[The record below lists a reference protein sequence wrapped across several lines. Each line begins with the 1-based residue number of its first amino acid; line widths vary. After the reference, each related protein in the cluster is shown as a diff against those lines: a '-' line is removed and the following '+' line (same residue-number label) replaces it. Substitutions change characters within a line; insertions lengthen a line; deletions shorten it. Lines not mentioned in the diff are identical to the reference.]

1 VAVFV
6 AAIVIV
12 VVVAELTRRA
22 FRPPQG
28 ATDAAPAGAAMVGI
42 AGALQFTT
50 AVVAV
55 FVPLAAVL
63 YLTTTVVWTLVQRL
77 VLRRR
82 YPPADP
88 A

>member
-1 VAVFV
+1 
-6 AAIVIV
+6 
-12 VVVAELTRRA
+12 
-22 FRPPQG
+22 
-28 ATDAAPAGAAMVGI
+28 MVGI